1 MPPPGRA
8 RVLEMKHLVSAYC
21 WFVGGLYFILLLFL
35 CIILSLFIPQKIL
48 DPYMKKSLRFLF
60 KILFIKVRAE
70 GTEHVRKNKT
80 YLFMSNHESLFD
92 IPLLEAYVP
101 TFVRGVEALRQF
113 KWPVYGWAIRLV
125 GNIPIDRKNIHA
137 SIKSMKITEKTLKKG
152 KSIIILPE
160 GHRTL
165 DGKLGPFKKLPF
177 HLAKQAGVPV
187 IPIGLS
193 GLFELKN
200 KGSWLIRP
208 RPITIKFGQPI
219 PPEKIQS
226 LSTEELRDFVR
237 ENIEGL
243 IEQAA
248 YRMDKS

>member
-1 MPPPGRA
+1 
-8 RVLEMKHLVSAYC
+8 MKHLTSAYA
-21 WFVGGLYFILLLFL
+21 WIVGGLYFILLLFL
-35 CIILSLFIPQKIL
+35 YIIISFFIRQKTL
-48 DPYMKKSLRFLF
+48 DPFIKKSLKLLF
-60 KILFIKVRAE
+60 KILFIKVQSE
-70 GTEHVRKNKT
+70 GEENVEPEKT

-101 TFVRGVEALRQF
+101 AFVRGVEALRQF
-113 KWPVYGWAIRLV
+113 KWPVYGWAIRRA

-137 SIKSMKITEKTLKKG
+137 SIKSMKVTEKTLKKG

-177 HLAKQAGVPV
+177 HLAKQANVPI

-193 GLFELKN
+193 GLFELKH

-208 RPITIKFGQPI
+208 RPVKITFGQPI
-219 PPEKIQS
+219 PPEQIQS
-226 LSTEELRDFVR
+226 LSTEELRDRVR
-237 ENIEGL
+237 DGIQAL
-243 IEQAA
+243 IE
-248 YRMDKS
+248 YSP

>member
-1 MPPPGRA
+1 
-8 RVLEMKHLVSAYC
+8 MKHLISAYS
-21 WFVGGLYFILLLFL
+21 WFAGGLYFILLLFL
-35 CIILSLFIPQKIL
+35 CIFLSFFIPQKTL
-48 DPYMKKSLRFLF
+48 DPFIKKSLRFLF
-60 KILFIKVRAE
+60 KILFIRVHTEGAE
-70 GTEHVRKNKT
+70 NIDKNKT

-92 IPLLEAYVP
+92 IPLLEGYVP

-113 KWPVYGWAIRLV
+113 KWPVYGWAIRRV

-137 SIKSMKITEKTLKKG
+137 SITSMKITEKILKKG

-165 DGKLGPFKKLPF
+165 DGNLGPFKKLPF

-193 GLFELKN
+193 GLFQLKN

-208 RPITIKFGQPI
+208 RPVTIKFGQPI
-219 PPEKIQS
+219 SPEKVLS
-226 LSTEELRDFVR
+226 LSTEELRDYIR
-237 ENIEGL
+237 EKIQDL
-243 IEQAA
+243 IE
-248 YRMDKS
+248 

>member
-1 MPPPGRA
+1 M
-8 RVLEMKHLVSAYC
+8 C
-21 WFVGGLYFILLLFL
+21 
-35 CIILSLFIPQKIL
+35 
-48 DPYMKKSLRFLF
+48 
-60 KILFIKVRAE
+60 
-70 GTEHVRKNKT
+70 
-80 YLFMSNHESLFD
+80 NHSSLFD
-92 IPLLEAYVP
+92 IPLLEAYIP

-113 KWPVYGWAIRLV
+113 KWPVYGWAIRRA
-125 GNIPIDRKNIHA
+125 GNIPIDRKNVHS
-137 SIKSMKITEKTLKKG
+137 SIKSMKITEKILKEG
-152 KSIIILPE
+152 KSIVILPE

-208 RPITIKFGQPI
+208 RPVTIKFGQPI
-219 PPEKIQS
+219 SPEKIQS

-237 ENIEGL
+237 KKIQSL
-243 IEQAA
+243 IG
-248 YRMDKS
+248 

>member
-1 MPPPGRA
+1 MR
-8 RVLEMKHLVSAYC
+8 HLISAYA
-21 WFVGGLYFILLLFL
+21 WLVGGLYFILLLFL
-35 CIILSLFIPQKIL
+35 CIILSFFIRQKTL
-48 DPYMKKSLRFLF
+48 DPFIKKSLRLLF
-60 KILFIKVRAE
+60 KILFIKVHAK
-70 GTEHVRKNKT
+70 GTENVEPNKT

-101 TFVRGVEALRQF
+101 TFVRGVEAMRQF
-113 KWPVYGWAIRLV
+113 KWPVYGWAIRQV

-165 DGKLGPFKKLPF
+165 DGNLGSFKKLPF

-193 GLFELKN
+193 GLFELKH

-208 RPITIKFGQPI
+208 RPIKIKFGQPI
-219 PPEKIQS
+219 SPDKIRS
-226 LSTEELRDFVR
+226 LSTEELRDYIR
-237 ENIEGL
+237 EKIQNL
-243 IEQAA
+243 IE
-248 YRMDKS
+248 

>member
-1 MPPPGRA
+1 
-8 RVLEMKHLVSAYC
+8 MKHLISAYC
-21 WFVGGLYFILLLFL
+21 WFFGGLYFILLLFL
-35 CIILSLFIPQKIL
+35 CIFLSFFIPQKTL
-48 DPYMKKSLRFLF
+48 DPFIKKSLKFLF
-60 KILFIKVRAE
+60 KILFIKVRSE
-70 GTEHVRKNKT
+70 GAQYVEKNTT

-137 SIKSMKITEKTLKKG
+137 SIKSMKITEKILKKG
-152 KSIIILPE
+152 RSIIILPE

-165 DGKLGPFKKLPF
+165 DGNLRPFKKLPF

-208 RPITIKFGQPI
+208 RPITIAFGQPI
-219 PPEKIQS
+219 SSDKIESFSTEKLRDYIREKIQ
-226 LSTEELRDFVR
+226 
-237 ENIEGL
+237 GL
-243 IEQAA
+243 IE
-248 YRMDKS
+248 

>member
-1 MPPPGRA
+1 
-8 RVLEMKHLVSAYC
+8 MKHLVSAYS

-35 CIILSLFIPQKIL
+35 CILLSLFIPQKIL
-48 DPYMKKSLRFLF
+48 DPFIKNSLKLLF
-60 KILFIKVRAE
+60 MILFIKVRSE
-70 GTEHVRKNKT
+70 GTEIVEKDKT

-137 SIKSMKITEKTLKKG
+137 SIKSMKVTEQILKKG

-177 HLAKQAGVPV
+177 HLAKQADVPV

-219 PPEKIQS
+219 SPDKIRA
-226 LSTEELRDFVR
+226 LTTEELRDFVR
-237 ENIEGL
+237 GTIQDL
-243 IEQAA
+243 IE
-248 YRMDKS
+248 

>member
-1 MPPPGRA
+1 MPPPSRSC
-8 RVLEMKHLVSAYC
+8 VLEMKHLISAYS
-21 WFVGGLYFILLLFL
+21 WFVGGLYFALLLFL
-35 CIILSLFIPQKIL
+35 FIILSIFIPQRIL
-48 DPYMKKSLRFLF
+48 DPFFKISLKILF
-60 KILFIKVRAE
+60 KILFIKVRSEGAE
-70 GTEHVRKNKT
+70 NVENNQT

-92 IPLLEAYVP
+92 IPLLEAYIP

-125 GNIPIDRKNIHA
+125 GNIPIDRKNIHS
-137 SIKSMKITEKTLKKG
+137 SIKSMKITEKALKNG

-165 DGKLGPFKKLPF
+165 DGNLRPFKRLPF

-193 GLFELKN
+193 GLFQLKN

-208 RPITIKFGQPI
+208 RPVKITFGRPI
-219 PPEKIQS
+219 PPEKIQT
-226 LSTEELRDFVR
+226 LSTEELRDTIRKKVQS
-237 ENIEGL
+237 L
-243 IEQAA
+243 IA
-248 YRMDKS
+248 

>member
-1 MPPPGRA
+1 
-8 RVLEMKHLVSAYC
+8 MKHLISVYC
-21 WFVGGLYFILLLFL
+21 WFAGGLYFFLLLFL
-35 CIILSLFIPQKIL
+35 FIILSLFIPQRIL
-48 DPYMKKSLRFLF
+48 DPFFKISLKILF
-60 KILFIKVRAE
+60 KILFIKVRSE
-70 GTEHVRKNKT
+70 GRENVEKNKT

-137 SIKSMKITEKTLKKG
+137 SIKSMKVTEKALKKG
-152 KSIIILPE
+152 KSITILPE

-165 DGKLGPFKKLPF
+165 DGNLGPFKKLPF

-193 GLFELKN
+193 GLFELKH

-208 RPITIKFGQPI
+208 RPVKIKFGEPI
-219 PPEKIQS
+219 SPAKIQS
-226 LSTEELRDFVR
+226 LSTEELRDYIK
-237 ENIEGL
+237 EKIQYL
-243 IEQAA
+243 IE
-248 YRMDKS
+248 

>member
-1 MPPPGRA
+1 
-8 RVLEMKHLVSAYC
+8 MKHLISAYC
-21 WFVGGLYFILLLFL
+21 WFFGGLYFILLLFL
-35 CIILSLFIPQKIL
+35 CIFLSFFIPQKTL
-48 DPYMKKSLRFLF
+48 DPFIKKSLKFLF
-60 KILFIKVRAE
+60 KILFIKVRSE
-70 GTEHVRKNKT
+70 GAQYVEKNTT

-101 TFVRGVEALRQF
+101 TFIRGVEAMRQF

-137 SIKSMKITEKTLKKG
+137 SIKSMKTTEKILKKG

-165 DGKLGPFKKLPF
+165 DGNLGSFKKLPF

-193 GLFELKN
+193 GLFELKH

-219 PPEKIQS
+219 LPEKTQD
-226 LSTEELRDFVR
+226 LTTEDLRDNVR
-237 ENIEGL
+237 GKIQDL
-243 IEQAA
+243 I
-248 YRMDKS
+248 D